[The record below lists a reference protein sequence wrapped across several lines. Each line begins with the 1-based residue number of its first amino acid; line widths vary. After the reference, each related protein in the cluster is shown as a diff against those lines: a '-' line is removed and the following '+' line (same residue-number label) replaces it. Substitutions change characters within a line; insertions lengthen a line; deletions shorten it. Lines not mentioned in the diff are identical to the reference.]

1 MKKVARTSL
10 IALAAW
16 LPLAASAQTAEAE
29 TDELDVAIDEIMV
42 VGARELGAM
51 RAEIDLAEDQ
61 LFKLYNDLNE
71 DDGYDIICKKETRI
85 GSQIPQ
91 RVCLARMYRDAR
103 AAAAVGD
110 EDAGMIAAG
119 RMARSQKH
127 QRILEQKLRVL
138 AIENPEL
145 LAAFKKR
152 QLLAKKFEQARDTKY
167 GK

>member
-10 IALAAW
+10 IAVAAW

-29 TDELDVAIDEIMV
+29 TDELDAAIDEIMV

-61 LFKLYNDLNE
+61 VFALYNDLNE
-71 DDGYDIICKKETRI
+71 DDRYDIICKKETRI
-85 GSQIPQ
+85 GSQIPK

-103 AAAAVGD
+103 AAVAADD
-110 EDAGMIAAG
+110 EEVGMIAAG

-127 QRILEQKLRVL
+127 QRILEQKLRAL
-138 AIENPEL
+138 AIEHPEL
-145 LAAFKKR
+145 LEAFKKR